1 MTDRHES
8 ELEIEGYNEFSKF
21 IHLAELSVRAT
32 NVILNN
38 CLSLEDFTSLDQD
51 SLYAFPNCGRKT
63 VREIICFLETIQE
76 AGDIHVPL
84 STREQLAEPPQE
96 SSISLLPLFS
106 AKKLEDVTVQDLHP
120 DFHASIK
127 LTDIVLSVRTAKV
140 LRAFGL
146 ETLGEV
152 MLTSAAILL
161 RQQNFGRKS
170 LHELRK
176 IVRKFCLSGSTSH
189 GKDAI
194 ESPEIDYSS
203 YEAMISSFVQG
214 AEKSRRNQRLLC
226 KRFCFQ
232 AGKAPTLE
240 ELGSTFGITRERA
253 RQILK
258 KGTAKL
264 QIKAM
269 FELLTLFWQTL
280 DQIIIQGGGIIHLQ
294 ALPSLLQAEFNW
306 PTAPY
311 PLALGQLLLLR
322 FPKKSFKN
330 KRDLIAVDCLCRDCE
345 QPLQKLQSLDFD
357 HNESFHIQVISLK
370 LSEYCQHTCPWKQ
383 PVSTF
388 HRAVI
393 ENLVNQSSDSLVLQ
407 GDVVLPY
414 DRWLGKYCDNLE
426 DVVCH
431 VLEHHGEPMHF
442 REIAAAIRRK
452 NKNFSD
458 TSDHNVHAAMMRYT
472 DNIEIINRGTY
483 GLKHWG
489 LGGYRSISKA
499 IEAVIDN
506 HGLPVRVKHISK
518 ELDGEFPEQ
527 HIYTA
532 LTSWK
537 TRFQSI
543 GGGFYDRPQNWR
555 KRTCTELIQLLP
567 DQVAAFA
574 HYLVSRNNTSYKLV
588 MAFIFIRSMDED
600 GSIYLSNLK
609 QMFYNFYLSRHKKG
623 LIVEKEAALM
633 QRIGE
638 KPAGEVKNKASKEP
652 LKSFLG
658 SGFFHNFS
666 LNGGKIVL
674 VDSLIVQ
681 LNNPAV
687 KDLLLITILKA
698 IDDYFKQLTP
708 TTAQTIRET
717 GEGLT
722 VAEPDI
728 TPQTTMGKPEPTA
741 PTLHIKKKGRGKIKL

>member
-8 ELEIEGYNEFSKF
+8 ELELEGYNEFSKF
-21 IHLAELSVRAT
+21 IHSAELSVRAT
-32 NVILNN
+32 NVMLNN
-38 CLSLEDFTSLDQD
+38 YLSLEDFTSLDQD
-51 SLYAFPNCGRKT
+51 SLYALPNCGRKT
-63 VREIICFLETIQE
+63 VREIIYFLETIQKTS
-76 AGDIHVPL
+76 DIHVPL
-84 STREQLAEPPQE
+84 STKDQLAEPPKE
-96 SSISLLPLFS
+96 SSISLLPIFS
-106 AKKLEDVTVQDLHP
+106 ARKLEDITVQDLHP

-127 LTDIVLSVRTAKV
+127 LTDIMLSVRTAKV
-140 LRAFGL
+140 LRSFGL

-161 RQQNFGRKS
+161 RQKKFGRKS
-170 LHELRK
+170 LHELRN
-176 IVRKFCLSGSTSH
+176 IVREFCLTGSTPH
-189 GKDAI
+189 GNNVI
-194 ESPEIDYSS
+194 ESPGIDYSS
-203 YEAMISSFVQG
+203 YKAMISSFVQG
-214 AEKSRRNQRLLC
+214 AEKSKRNQQLLC
-226 KRFCFQ
+226 KRFCFRD
-232 AGKAPTLE
+232 GKAPTLE
-240 ELGSTFGITRERA
+240 ELGRAFEISRERV
-253 RQILK
+253 RQIFK

-264 QIKAM
+264 QIKAVYDR
-269 FELLTLFWQTL
+269 LTFFWQTL
-280 DQIIIQGGGIIHLQ
+280 DRIIVQGGGIIHLG

-322 FPKKSFKN
+322 FPEYPLKKSS
-330 KRDLIAVDCLCRDCE
+330 DLITVNCQCRDCE
-345 QPLQKLQSLDFD
+345 QPLQKLHSLDFD
-357 HNESFHIQVISLK
+357 SNESFHLQVIPLK
-370 LSEYCQHTCPWKQ
+370 LSDYCQQTCPWKQ
-383 PVSTF
+383 PVRTF

-393 ENLVNQSSDSLVLQ
+393 ENLVNQSSDRLVLHD
-407 GDVVLPY
+407 DVVLPC

-426 DVVCH
+426 DVVCQ
-431 VLEHHGEPMHF
+431 VLEQHGEPMHF
-442 REIAAAIRRK
+442 RDIAAVIRK
-452 NKNFSD
+452 NENFSEI
-458 TSDHNVHAAMMRYT
+458 SDHSVHSAIMRYT
-472 DNIEIINRGTY
+472 DKIEIINRGIY

-543 GGGFYDRPQNWR
+543 GGGFYDRPQNWQ
-555 KRTCTELIQLLP
+555 KRTCTELIQLIP

-574 HYLVSRNNTSYKLV
+574 HYLASRNNTSYKLV

-638 KPAGEVKNKASKEP
+638 KPAGEIKNKSSKEP

-658 SGFFHNFS
+658 TGFFHNFP
-666 LNGGKIVL
+666 LNGGKIAL
-674 VDSLIVQ
+674 VDSLIGP
-681 LNNPAV
+681 LNNPVV
-687 KDLLLITILKA
+687 KDLLLVTILKA

-708 TTAQTIRET
+708 PTVQMIRET
-717 GEGLT
+717 GEVLT
-722 VAEPDI
+722 VAEPHT
-728 TPQTTMGKPEPTA
+728 TPQATTGKPEPTA
-741 PTLHIKKKGRGKIKL
+741 PTLHIKKKGRDKIKL